1 MNTLIDS
8 KFIEEAFRFW
18 FIDQEHIRSPFPV
31 YIQSELKQKT
41 IKKFNEWLNG
51 IHQDAKDEFN
61 DEMFAEKFEEI
72 LFEISLSLIQT
83 EDERITILYPFLP
96 RVNDKTAKDSQESII
111 IERTIQVDGDFKSLL
126 LTCLNSE
133 TNEKWTTSF
142 ELPN

>member
-72 LFEISLSLIQT
+72 LFEIALELVIT
-83 EDERITILYPFLP
+83 EDEKITILYPFLP
-96 RVNDKTAKDSQESII
+96 RLNDTTTKDNNESVIVERNIKVN
-111 IERTIQVDGDFKSLL
+111 GDYKSLEIK
-126 LTCLNSE
+126 CLENIS
-133 TNEKWTTSF
+133 NLKWITSF